1 MAMTAAMKKVLSPI
15 SETSIIPHDFRKPA
29 PKPPAKILVMVLDA
43 TNKDDVYWCEICY
56 QSSCAKRRSGV
67 RSNRSRLEYFTR
79 KCTVLD
85 VTVSQP
91 YKLVSTKL
99 R

>member
-43 TNKDDVYWCEICY
+43 TNEVYRCETCY
-56 QSSCAKRRSGV
+56 QSSCAKRRCGV
-67 RSNRSRLEYFTR
+67 RSNRSQLDSFAR
-79 KCTVLD
+79 KPTALD
-85 VTVSQP
+85 VTVSRL
-91 YKLVSTKL
+91 YRLVSIEL